1 MEGPITWGA
10 VEYFIGLVVG
20 LFVVGGVVWRA
31 VSGLIQKLDERQTKR
46 MDKIESDFLAF
57 RLDVIQN
64 YVQHPNM
71 EKVEKRLLEAIGT
84 LSEQIEKL
92 RGVLITARSRRTTT
106 KD

>member
-20 LFVVGGVVWRA
+20 LMVVGGVVWRV
-31 VSGLIQKLDERQTKR
+31 VSGLVDKQSKR
-46 MDKIESDFLAF
+46 MDKLETEFLAF
-57 RLDVIQN
+57 KLDVIQN

-71 EKVEKRLLEAIGT
+71 EKVEKRLLEAIGS

-92 RGVLITARSRRTTT
+92 RGVLITARSRRTTA

>member
-1 MEGPITWGA
+1 MMEGAVTWGA
-10 VEYFIGLVVG
+10 IEYFIGLVIGIAG
-20 LFVVGGVVWRA
+20 LGLIVWRVFIA
-31 VSGLIQKLDERQTKR
+31 QIQKLEKR
-46 MDKIESDFLAF
+46 VDKVEADFLAF
-57 RLDVIQN
+57 KFEVVQN

-92 RGVLITARSRRTTT
+92 RGVLITARSRRPAV